1 MQPTKFESLISP
13 PWPQTEDPVT
23 EHDSIHARHNQEN
36 LSNFE
41 RNEQSEESLDNIA
54 MLGYN

>member
-1 MQPTKFESLISP
+1 MQQTKFESLISP
-13 PWPQTEDPVT
+13 PWPQTDEPGEEQDG
-23 EHDSIHARHNQEN
+23 IQARHNQEN
-36 LSNFE
+36 LPNFE

>member
-1 MQPTKFESLISP
+1 MQTTKFKSLISP
-13 PWPQTEDPVT
+13 PWPHTEEIDADQNSV
-23 EHDSIHARHNQEN
+23 HLQRNQEN

>member
-1 MQPTKFESLISP
+1 MQPTKFKSLISP
-13 PWPQTEDPVT
+13 PWPPTNDPDA
-23 EHDSIHARHNQEN
+23 EHDNFQLHCNQEN

-41 RNEQSEESLDNIA
+41 RNEKSEESLDNIA